1 MKTLNNIFQFNKIK
15 KTFLFSLLFVFL
27 FVNGFSQ
34 THLCSEYEADK
45 KAELENPDFLKA
57 KTELDNFTNQ
67 YEQSNQ
73 KSEVIYIIPVVFHVL
88 HNYGSE
94 NISKAQILD
103 AVRIINEDFNKLNA
117 DTSQIIPEF
126 QGIAANSH
134 IEFRLAQID
143 PYGNCTDGIVRTVT
157 SETNNAGDDTKLL
170 SPSWNRTKYLNI
182 WTAANLESGAAGYSF
197 YPSSVSGAWGVSID
211 GVMILDSYVG
221 SIGTGNYTYAR
232 ALSHEIGHYL
242 NLAHTWGNSNTP
254 GLLSNCSIDDGV
266 SDTPNTIGHT
276 SCNLYSNTCGFL
288 DNVQNYMDYSYCDRM
303 FTEGQKTRMRAALNS
318 SVSGRN
324 NLWTASNLIAT
335 GTNDGYIAQVCAPI
349 PDFIYYNSFG
359 CNSMS
364 VQYTDLTWNVD
375 SGYTILWSF
384 PGGTP
389 STSNISNP
397 NVSYSNTGDYGSTLT
412 VSNISGSNQITKS
425 NIIHIQDPTTG
436 EGIPWVESFE
446 NSSFPINLTDSSK
459 NWLILGNSNFNW
471 SQVNVAYNGL
481 SSVKVPNE
489 NNTLNQTSELYS
501 PNIITSSN
509 SHNNFFTFRVAYAQK
524 LSTDVDKLQVYI
536 SSNCGLTWYP
546 RFTKSG
552 AELAT
557 NGGTLVSSFSPDTSQ
572 WRKETIS
579 LGLYSNKPYIRVKF
593 LVTSGNGNSI
603 YLDDIN
609 LDQLTNID
617 NLPLSVSN
625 NLNIFPNP
633 VNKESILVFDLS
645 MTSEV
650 ELSLS
655 NVLGQKLTF
664 YKNNFIAGPY
674 DLNVNELFKTDLQQ
688 GIYFLSVT
696 INGIS
701 ETLKLVKE

>member
-645 MTSEV
+645 KTSEV